1 MDPPEHA
8 KYRDLVNRSFTPRAV
23 RSLLYEV
30 EEITNDAMNELIR
43 KHRNGGATIEC
54 DFVTEV
60 AAKVPLDVVA
70 ALLGVPKA
78 DRMLLMG
85 WTNEVI
91 GSSDPE
97 FERGVTPR
105 EALERARSAL
115 FSNFTNLVEERR
127 RNPKDDLTSSLA
139 AARIDGQP
147 LASLELLS
155 YFLLLV
161 TAGNETT
168 RNATSGGIL
177 ALTENPDQWKVLK
190 VKSVLLR
197 TAVEE
202 IVRWTSPVVQFAR
215 TASEDYT
222 LRGQRIKRG
231 NSLVLYYPSANRDE
245 DVFKEPFKFDI
256 SRDPNPHIAFG
267 IGEHFC
273 LGANLARLEL
283 ELIFRALLKHVE
295 YVEPTGPL
303 ERLRSNFV
311 GGIKRMPVRMKFR
324 PHAM

>member
-1 MDPPEHA
+1 
-8 KYRDLVNRSFTPRAV
+8 
-23 RSLLYEV
+23 
-30 EEITNDAMNELIR
+30 MN
-43 KHRNGGATIEC
+43 
-54 DFVTEV
+54 
-60 AAKVPLDVVA
+60 
-70 ALLGVPKA
+70 
-78 DRMLLMG
+78 
-85 WTNEVI
+85 
-91 GSSDPE
+91 
-97 FERGVTPR
+97 
-105 EALERARSAL
+105 
-115 FSNFTNLVEERR
+115 
-127 RNPKDDLTSSLA
+127 
-139 AARIDGQP
+139 GQP

-168 RNATSGGIL
+168 RNATTGGIL
-177 ALTENPDQWKVLK
+177 AFTENPDQWKVLK
-190 VKSVLLR
+190 GNPVLLR

-215 TASEDYT
+215 TAGEDYT

-231 NSLVLYYPSANRDE
+231 DSLVLYYPSANRDE

-256 SRDPNPHIAFG
+256 TRDPNPHIAFG

-283 ELIFRALLKHVE
+283 EVTFRALLKHVE

-303 ERLRSNFV
+303 EGLRSNFV